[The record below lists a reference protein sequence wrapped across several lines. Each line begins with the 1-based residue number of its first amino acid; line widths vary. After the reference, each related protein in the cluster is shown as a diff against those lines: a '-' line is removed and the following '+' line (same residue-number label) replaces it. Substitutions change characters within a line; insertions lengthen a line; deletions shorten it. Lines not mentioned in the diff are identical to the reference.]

1 MGHTRER
8 RGHAGFW
15 WGNLRQREHFEHLG
29 LDERMKM
36 KWMFK
41 KSDAKAWA

>member
-1 MGHTRER
+1 MERTSER

-15 WGNLRQREHFEHLG
+15 WGNLRRREHFEHLG
-29 LDERMKM
+29 IDARIII

-41 KSDAKAWA
+41 KFDAKTWA